1 MLRTLT
7 RKEALAHLLS
17 LRFNLAVA
25 LVVGLMVGGALL
37 ARGEYERQMDD
48 YNAALAARQAAVAD
62 ASASEGAL
70 FAVYSY
76 LDQAL
81 MMRPTP
87 LAFIAEG
94 HQRDLPNA
102 VEANAFRIQNVA
114 VEQRGN
120 PMMQRFGA
128 LDWSLV
134 VSVVLSFAALVL
146 TFDGFAGEKEDG
158 TLRLVLANPVP
169 RWMLVV
175 SKLLGAWGV
184 LMLGL
189 AVGAILDLL
198 ILLPGGWLAL
208 DGGTLLRLAAAFA
221 LCGLYVALFVL
232 LGLLVSAR
240 HGTPAAALVVSL
252 LVWAVVAV
260 VIPRST
266 VLVAHGVEKVQRQGE
281 VARRAWQDAEA
292 AQQEYLRLHPGGPDW
307 FSGHWSPGESL
318 DMAFA
323 MWRAWQA
330 PYDAWRAAQLRQVE
344 RARRLSFVSP
354 AALLA
359 AGLERVAGSGLT
371 SYEQFL
377 DAADRFREAMG
388 EGLRARYPLDP
399 ANGYGRDQ
407 DADRRARAVRVSPA
421 ELPVFRPQSESAA
434 GAVTAALGFGGALA
448 ALDLLL
454 LLAAAVAAGRYDVR

>member
-1 MLRTLT
+1 MLWTLT
-7 RKEALAHLLS
+7 RKEGLSHLLS
-17 LRFNLAVA
+17 LRFHLAVI
-25 LVVGLMVGGALL
+25 LVVGLMAGGALL
-37 ARGEYERQMDD
+37 FRGEYERQMDD
-48 YNAALAARQAAVAD
+48 YNAAVAARQQAVAD
-62 ASASEGAL
+62 ASTSSSAL
-70 FAVYSY
+70 FTVYSY

-81 MMRPTP
+81 MMRPVP
-87 LAFIAEG
+87 LAFVAEG
-94 HQRDLPNA
+94 HQRDLPNTI
-102 VEANAFRIQNVA
+102 EANAFRLQNLA

-120 PMMQRFGA
+120 PMMQQFAA

-189 AVGAILDLL
+189 LVGTILELL
-198 ILLPGGWLAL
+198 ILLPGGWLVL
-208 DGGTLLRLAAAFA
+208 DGGVLVRLAAAFA

-240 HGTPAAALVVSL
+240 HATPAAALVVSL

-292 AQQEYLRLHPGGPDW
+292 TQREYLRLHSDGPDW

-323 MWRAWQA
+323 MWRSWQA
-330 PYDAWRAAQLRQVE
+330 PYDAWRATQLRQVE
-344 RARRLSFVSP
+344 LARRLSFVSP

-359 AGLERVAGSGLT
+359 AGLERVTGSGLT
-371 SYEQFL
+371 AYEQFL

-434 GAVTAALGFGGALA
+434 AAVTAALGFGGALA
-448 ALDLLL
+448 VLDLLL
-454 LLAAAVAAGRYDVR
+454 LLTAVVTAGRYDVR